1 VHFFSTAGYLAN
13 PGYQYCAIP
22 FVETKCGY
30 ACSDH
35 TSASKYGYPSA
46 MATESTMENSNKH
59 IHTTDDRINYLSF
72 DHMLE
77 HAKLTL
83 GFAYELAFAAL

>member
-1 VHFFSTAGYLAN
+1 
-13 PGYQYCAIP
+13 
-22 FVETKCGY
+22 
-30 ACSDH
+30 
-35 TSASKYGYPSA
+35 

-59 IHTTDDRINYLSF
+59 IHTTDDKISYLSF